1 MAVVGIGYLFGGLV
15 VPLVLALLIAYL
27 LHPLV
32 WWAESVTIRRSVAVS
47 ALYLAI
53 GAAIVVVWATLGGR
67 IRAEV
72 GAFVEALPTFATR
85 LEMALDVGARDLV
98 QVAPWLRRLL
108 ARLPMGSGWME
119 RLVESRTENMAHVLE
134 HAGSILLMA
143 VLVPVFAFFLM
154 RDSPR
159 LIRFVMDR
167 VPPAH
172 IETSVAV
179 WCEIERIIGRYLRGI
194 ALDGVAFGTLAALG
208 LWALGAPYPLLLGV
222 FAGVANA
229 VPVLGPVL
237 GATAAGLAQLTQTQS
252 LLAVGQVGLLFVGLK
267 LLDDAVL
274 QPLTIGRS
282 LHLHPMLLLASVVAG
297 NQAFGILGMVVAV
310 PLVTVLQEVTRL
322 LLEHRDTLAG
332 TRRTAAGD
340 LSDAPPIVC

>member
-1 MAVVGIGYLFGGLV
+1 MYLFSGLM
-15 VPLVLALLIAYL
+15 VPLLLALVAAYL

-32 WWAESVTIRRSVAVS
+32 WWAESVTIRRSVAVT

-53 GAAIVVVWATLGGR
+53 GAAIVVAWATLGAR

-72 GAFVEALPTFATR
+72 GGLIDALPTSAHR
-85 LEMALDVGARDLV
+85 LEVALEVAVRDLAEM
-98 QVAPWLRRLL
+98 APWLRRLL
-108 ARLPMGSGWME
+108 ARLPTGSGWVE
-119 RLVESRTENMAHVLE
+119 RLVEARTDNLSHVLE
-134 HAGSILLMA
+134 HAGSVLLMA
-143 VLVPVFAFFLM
+143 VLVPVFAFFLL

-159 LIRFVMDR
+159 VIRFVMDR

-194 ALDGVAFGTLAALG
+194 ALDGVAFGSLAALG

-237 GATAAGLAQLTQTQS
+237 GGTAAGLVQLTQTQS
-252 LLAVGQVGLLFVGLK
+252 LLAVGQVALLFTGLK

-297 NQAFGILGMVVAV
+297 HQAFGILGMVVAV
-310 PLVTVLQEVTRL
+310 PVVTALQEVTRL

-332 TRRTAAGD
+332 TRRPAAGD
-340 LSDAPPIVC
+340 RVDAPAIIC

>member
-1 MAVVGIGYLFGGLV
+1 
-15 VPLVLALLIAYL
+15 
-27 LHPLV
+27 
-32 WWAESVTIRRSVAVS
+32 VS

-53 GAAIVVVWATLGGR
+53 GATIVVAWATLGGR
-67 IRAEV
+67 IRAEI
-72 GAFVEALPTFATR
+72 GGLIDALPTFASR
-85 LEMALDVGARDLV
+85 LETALEVAVRDLG

-108 ARLPMGSGWME
+108 ARLPMGSGWLE
-119 RLVESRTENMAHVLE
+119 RLVESRTENTTRVLE
-134 HAGSILLMA
+134 HAGSILLMV
-143 VLVPVFAFFLM
+143 VLVPVFAFFLL

-179 WCEIERIIGRYLRGI
+179 WCEIDRIIGRYLRGI
-194 ALDGVAFGTLAALG
+194 ALDGVAFGGLAALG
-208 LWALGAPYPLLLGV
+208 LWALGAPYPLLLGA

-229 VPVLGPVL
+229 VPVVGPVL

-252 LLAVGQVGLLFVGLK
+252 LLAVGQVALFFVGLK

-282 LHLHPMLLLASVVAG
+282 LRLHPMLLLASVVAG

-322 LLEHRDTLAG
+322 VLEHRATLGG
-332 TRRTAAGD
+332 TRRASAGD
-340 LSDAPPIVC
+340 LADAPAVIC